1 MQGIGW
7 GVAGIEITVFL
18 VHSAIFT
25 IPTVIV
31 YGLFLILGSM
41 LHEAI

>member
-7 GVAGIEITVFL
+7 GIAGLEFTTFL

-25 IPTVIV
+25 IPTVIIF
-31 YGLFLILGSM
+31 GLFLILGSI
-41 LHEAI
+41 LHDAL